1 MASWPC
7 GARACFRMDKEYFLT
22 KLRWIVAC
30 LLWFGSGAHALLLTP
45 TMEQA
50 SLLNYATF
58 LEDPGGRLTLEE
70 VRAKD
75 RDFRPWLLGGS
86 KLNFGFTASA
96 YWIKLPLKRLPAAP
110 QRWLL
115 EIDYAK
121 LQQIDF
127 YPPRGPAIL
136 TGSERPFK
144 SKPYFDRFF
153 VFPLDLGIEEEIH
166 YLRVTSKYSLT
177 VPLRLWQ
184 PEAYIADQQRFD
196 AMQFIYFGSLMVLV
210 IYGLVIFIAVRY
222 KLFAL
227 YSAYIL
233 AAGIAMFASNG
244 YGRLFFWPDSPNF
257 DEISQTLLFSLAAFF
272 ATWFARGLV
281 LNDSAPR
288 LNLMLKFCQFLF
300 ILVAGLTLLQPLLP
314 ALAFVAN
321 QLLLVN
327 SVAMGLLVTVA
338 GYQAYVQ
345 KRQGVR
351 FFLIGWI
358 ILWAGICVAALRA
371 FGWMPTNGFTS
382 YAVQIT
388 TSIEMLLVAL
398 ALGDLVREE
407 HLARLQAQK
416 NMLAGKQAL
425 LEMSLASEE
434 KLKQAVQERTEQL
447 QTALRQEKY
456 LREQYVRIGSMISHE
471 FRTPLSVI
479 QSQSSLMRKEYT
491 KGIDQVLKRLDA
503 ITGATGRLKVMF
515 DKWLQSDSLNETL
528 QSLEIKCFSLRGWV
542 QSLLQNHAHLLHN
555 HSVSVQLPVQIDTVL
570 ADDYHLDMALSNLL
584 DNAAKYSPTNSTIT
598 ISTRTKSGFVGIVV
612 TDQGPG
618 IPEEVQGKI
627 FNDFFRGAPESQIR
641 GVGLGLSIVQRIVHA
656 HHGHIELSSAPGK
669 GSTFCVWLPAAT
681 SVSSP
686 DVVQG

>member
-1 MASWPC
+1 MASWPS
-7 GARACFRMDKEYFLT
+7 GARSCLRMDEEYFVT
-22 KLRWIVAC
+22 KLRWIIAC

-121 LQQIDF
+121 LQKIDF

-136 TGSERPFK
+136 TGSERPFQ

-153 VFPLDLGIEEEIH
+153 IFPLELGIEEESY

-177 VPLRLWQ
+177 LPLRLWQ
-184 PEAYIADQQRFD
+184 PDAYIAVQQGFH
-196 AMQFIYFGSLMVLV
+196 ALQFIYFGSLVVLA
-210 IYGLVIFIAVRY
+210 IYGLIIFIAIRY

-227 YSAYIL
+227 YGAYIL
-233 AAGIAMFASNG
+233 ATGIAMLASNG

-257 DEISQTLLFSLAAFF
+257 DEISQTLFFSLTAFF
-272 ATWFARGLV
+272 ATWFARGFV
-281 LNDSAPR
+281 SDDSAPR
-288 LNLMLKFCQFLF
+288 LSLMLKSCQFLF
-300 ILVAGLTLLQPLLP
+300 VLIAGLTLLQPLLP
-314 ALAFVAN
+314 ALVFVAN
-321 QLLLVN
+321 QLLLIN
-327 SVAMGLLVTVA
+327 SVTMGLLVTVA

-345 KRQGVR
+345 KRRGVR

-358 ILWAGICVAALRA
+358 ILWAGVCVAALRA
-371 FGWMPTNGFTS
+371 FGWVPTNGFTS

-388 TSIEMLLVAL
+388 TAIEMLMVAV
-398 ALGDLVREE
+398 ALGDLLREE

-416 NMLAGKQAL
+416 NMLTSKQAL
-425 LEMSLASEE
+425 LEMSQAAEE

-447 QTALRQEKY
+447 QMALRQEKY
-456 LREQYVRIGSMISHE
+456 LRDQYVRIGSMISHE
-471 FRTPLSVI
+471 FRTPLSI
-479 QSQSSLMRKEYT
+479 ILNQSSLMRKEYT
-491 KGIDQVLKRLDA
+491 KGIDQVLKRLEA
-503 ITGATGRLKVMF
+503 IAGATGRLKLMF

-528 QSLEIKCFSLRGWV
+528 QSLEIKSFSLRGWV
-542 QSLLQNHAHLLHN
+542 QNLLQNHAHLLLN
-555 HSVSVQLPVQIDTVL
+555 HTVNVQLPVQVDTVL
-570 ADDYHLDMALSNLL
+570 ADDYHLDIALSNLL
-584 DNAAKYSPTNSTIT
+584 DNAAKYSPANSTVI
-598 ISTRTKSGFVGIVV
+598 ISTRTKSGFVGIAV

-627 FNDFFRGAPESQIR
+627 FSDFFRVAPESHIR
-641 GVGLGLSIVQRIVHA
+641 GMGLGLSIVQRIVDA
-656 HHGHIELSSAPGK
+656 HRGHMELTSAPGK
-669 GSTFCVWLPAAT
+669 GSTFCVWLPTGT
-681 SVSSP
+681 STASM
-686 DVVQG
+686 